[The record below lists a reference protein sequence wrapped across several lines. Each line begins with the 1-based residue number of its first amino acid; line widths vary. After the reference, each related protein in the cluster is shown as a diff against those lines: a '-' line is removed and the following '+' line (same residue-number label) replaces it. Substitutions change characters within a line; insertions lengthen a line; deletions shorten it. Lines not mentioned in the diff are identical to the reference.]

1 MDNSV
6 RQFQPFRRHL
16 ALQGAIF
23 LIWHPRNY
31 FQTMRRVTHV
41 FFVPAVLG
49 YCHDFPAGVAVR
61 TLGAARQKSL
71 CKIDQSQ
78 KRPLENSKGTRGN
91 GKGSTALTVLLGFQ
105 NQTDEMRSPTEGAT
119 AAIFVSRSTTER
131 RSTRAACAQVRARS
145 SKSCLSLLVSA
156 LEAESM
162 ASFAYCQNR
171 SLFIDMAP
179 ST

>member
-16 ALQGAIF
+16 ALEGAIF
-23 LIWHPRNY
+23 LIWHPRNH

-78 KRPLENSKGTRGN
+78 RGPQKIQKGPGDMERGQYAGHGTGRGRVLEMAEDSTDKWDYEAGIARRFGFAQQLELPIPMPEIKRP
-91 GKGSTALTVLLGFQ
+91 
-105 NQTDEMRSPTEGAT
+105 PTE
-119 AAIFVSRSTTER
+119 AARTG
-131 RSTRAACAQVRARS
+131 
-145 SKSCLSLLVSA
+145 
-156 LEAESM
+156 
-162 ASFAYCQNR
+162 
-171 SLFIDMAP
+171 
-179 ST
+179 